1 MATRRRGR
9 LLRQEEWVDIVR
21 RHAAGQSIKSI
32 AKELGISRNSVR
44 ATLRRGARR
53 ATSAPRCPKQ
63 A

>member
-1 MATRRRGR
+1 M
-9 LLRQEEWVDIVR
+9 LRQEEWVDIVR